1 MEKEIMVMAMRMKKV
16 KIDKVFP
23 KISYKVLKIQMRKS
37 IKKKNTDNL
46 KTRI

>member
-23 KISYKVLKIQMRKS
+23 KISYKALKIQMRKS
-37 IKKKNTDNL
+37 KLKLKK
-46 KTRI
+46 